1 MLFRSRLL
9 AFAAGHPY
17 PSPVAAPVPEGG
29 VAALAGAY
37 VRGSDRIAVVAD
49 GDAVHVSCSP
59 SMAVLLR
66 GGRGRPGWLGPD
78 VAPPVAVPLVH
89 LGNDRFAVSG
99 GFSRLTFMRDASGRA
114 TGLAYRADGD
124 LGEAVPWAVVD
135 GEA

>member
-1 MLFRSRLL
+1 
-9 AFAAGHPY
+9 
-17 PSPVAAPVPEGG
+17 V
-29 VAALAGAY
+29 Y
-37 VRGSDRIAVVAD
+37 VRGSDRITVVAD
-49 GDAVHVSCSP
+49 GDEVHVSCSP
-59 SMAVLLR
+59 SIAVLLR

-99 GFSRLTFMRDASGRA
+99 GFSRLTFTRDASGRA